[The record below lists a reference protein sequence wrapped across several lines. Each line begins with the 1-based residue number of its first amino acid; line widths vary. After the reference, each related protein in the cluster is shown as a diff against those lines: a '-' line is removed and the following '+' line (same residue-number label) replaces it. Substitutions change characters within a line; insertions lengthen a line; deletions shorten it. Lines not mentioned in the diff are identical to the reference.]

1 MEKKEPCGA
10 CHILHS
16 PEELVPFDDVMLCR
30 HCMDEETVICARC
43 GERIWADADAGNE
56 EIHLCQSCFDRYY
69 TACANCNRI
78 ILEEDAYYDG
88 DDEYEAYCYDC
99 HCRSRSGTIHD
110 YCFKPEPIF
119 YGEDTRYFGVELE
132 IDEGGESG
140 KHASR
145 ILAIANGEGEERMYC
160 KHDGSLDDG
169 FEMVTHPMT
178 LEYHE
183 KEMPW
188 LEILDKARSMG
199 YRSHQAN
206 TCGLHVHVN
215 RSAFGETESE
225 RDECV
230 ARVLYFFEK
239 HWEELLKFSR
249 RTRSQLERWAE
260 RYGYKEQ
267 PKDILECAKKGR
279 RGERYTCVNLT
290 NPNTIEFRM
299 FRGSLKWNTVLATL
313 QLVDRICDVALSFT
327 DVEIKAMS
335 WTTFV
340 SCCTQPEL
348 IRYLKERRLYVNDP
362 VDAEV
367 EV

>member
-1 MEKKEPCGA
+1 MEKKESCGV
-10 CHILHS
+10 CHTLHS
-16 PEELVPFDDVMLCR
+16 PEELVPFDNVMLCQS
-30 HCMDEETVICARC
+30 CLDAETVICARC

-56 EIHLCQSCFDRYY
+56 VIHLCQSCFDRYY
-69 TACANCNRI
+69 TSCANCNRI

-199 YRSHQAN
+199 YCSHQAN

-215 RSAFGETESE
+215 RSAFGETEAE
-225 RDECV
+225 QDECV

-327 DVEIKAMS
+327 DEEIKAMS